1 MMAPSPTPQT
11 AAQTIANPVA
21 NASAKHLVI
30 YDTDPGVDDA
40 MALYYA
46 LAHPGI
52 ELLGITTTFGNVT
65 AAQAT
70 ANALYLTQL
79 AGRKIPVAQGAQR
92 PLLKHAEAPPDFIHG
107 VDGLGNLPARA
118 AATGQADPR
127 SAAQFIVDMA
137 RQHPGQITLVPVGP
151 LTNMALAL
159 QLEPQLPQ
167 LLKQVV
173 LMGGSIAEHGNVSPV
188 AEANIWNDPHAADA
202 VLAAGFK
209 LTMVGLDVTYQVLL
223 PASMFEKIA
232 AHHRHA
238 ATDTLLHAVKFYS
251 AFYQSRFAHMK
262 DFNGC
267 YGHDVLAFICLT
279 NPELFGYESGPTRV
293 VTEGIS
299 QGHTIMKRQGFM
311 QYPQSGWQASVP
323 AITACMQVDVPAVT
337 KLFETTLLS
346 AWL

>member
-1 MMAPSPTPQT
+1 MTPSPTTKAHATVAADSGAT
-11 AAQTIANPVA
+11 AA
-21 NASAKHLVI
+21 AKHLVI

-46 LAHPGI
+46 LAHPAI

-65 AAQAT
+65 APQAT

-79 AGRKIPVAQGAQR
+79 AGRSIPVAQGAQQ

-107 VDGLGNLPARA
+107 ADGLGNLPSRA
-118 AATGQADPR
+118 TATGRADPR

-173 LMGGSIAEHGNVSPV
+173 IMGGAIAEHGNVSPV

-202 VLAAGFK
+202 VLTAGFN
-209 LTMVGLDVTYQVLL
+209 LTLVGLDVTYQVLL
-223 PASMFEKIA
+223 PVSLFEQIA

-279 NPELFGYESGPTRV
+279 NPELFGYQSGPTRV
-293 VTEGIS
+293 VTGGIA
-299 QGHTIMKRQGFM
+299 QGHTIMKRQAFM
-311 QYPQSGWQASVP
+311 QYPQTGWEASVP
-323 AITACMQVDVPAVT
+323 AVTACMQVDVPAVT
-337 KLFETTLLS
+337 SLFETTLLR

>member
-1 MMAPSPTPQT
+1 MTVSSTATHPASTTPGLSQH
-11 AAQTIANPVA
+11 QD
-21 NASAKHLVI
+21 AKHLVI

-46 LAHPGI
+46 LAHPAI

-65 AAQAT
+65 APQAT

-79 AGRKIPVAQGAQR
+79 ADRNLPVAQGAQQ
-92 PLLKHAEAPPDFIHG
+92 PLVKHAEAPPDYIHG
-107 VDGLGNLPARA
+107 ADGLGNLPSRA

-173 LMGGSIAEHGNVSPV
+173 LMGGSIAEQGNVSPV
-188 AEANIWNDPHAADA
+188 AEANIWCDPHAADA
-202 VLAAGFK
+202 VLTAGFK

-223 PASMFEKIA
+223 PVSMFEKIA
-232 AHHRHA
+232 AKHRHA

-251 AFYQSRFAHMK
+251 AFYQSRFAHLK

-267 YGHDVLAFICLT
+267 YGHDVLALIRLT
-279 NPELFGYESGPTRV
+279 NPELFGCESGPTRV
-293 VTEGIS
+293 VSEGIT
-299 QGHTIMKRQGFM
+299 QGHTIMKRQAFM
-311 QYPQSGWQASVP
+311 QYPQTGWEASVP
-323 AITACMQVDVPAVT
+323 TITACMTVDVPAVT
-337 KLFETTLLS
+337 QLLETTLLS

>member
-1 MMAPSPTPQT
+1 MAD
-11 AAQTIANPVA
+11 
-21 NASAKHLVI
+21 KHLVI

-46 LAHPGI
+46 LAHPAI

-65 AAQAT
+65 APQAT

-79 AGRKIPVAQGAQR
+79 TGHAAHAAIPVAQGASR
-92 PLLKHAEAPPDFIHG
+92 PLVKHAEAPPDFIHG
-107 VDGLGNLPARA
+107 ADGLGNLPERKI
-118 AATGQADPR
+118 ATGQADPR

-137 RQHPGQITLVPVGP
+137 RQRPGQVTLVPVGP
-151 LTNMALAL
+151 LTNLALAL
-159 QLEPQLPQ
+159 QLEPKLPQ
-167 LLKQVV
+167 LLKRVV

-202 VLAAGFK
+202 VLGAGFQ
-209 LTMVGLDVTYQVLL
+209 LTMVGLDVTYKVLL
-223 PASMFEKIA
+223 PLSLFEKIA

-238 ATDTLLHAVKFYS
+238 ATDTLLHAVRFY
-251 AFYQSRFAHMK
+251 AGFYGSRFAHMSGF
-262 DFNGC
+262 DGC

-279 NPELFGYESGPTRV
+279 NPSLFGYESGPTRV
-293 VTEGIS
+293 ATEGLS

-311 QYPQSGWQASVP
+311 QYPQAGWEASVP
-323 AITACMQVDVPAVT
+323 PITACMQVNVPAAT
-337 KLFETTLLS
+337 AAFEATLLR